1 MTDADD
7 TVKCLSA
14 KEIKALVKPEFAANP
29 EKFYPVATLGRLG
42 FSRANCPKC
51 KEWFWRHSEKRV
63 TCGDSNCEGKYTFIG
78 NGFGKGKK
86 MTYAEAW

>member
-29 EKFYPVATLGRLG
+29 ELFYPVKTLGNLG
-42 FSRANCPKC
+42 FTRSQCPKC
-51 KEWFWRHSEKRV
+51 KENFWRHSDKKI
-63 TCGDSNCEGKYTFIG
+63 TCGDSNCEGEYTFIG

-86 MTYAEAW
+86 ITYAEAW

>member
-29 EKFYPVATLGRLG
+29 EKFYPVKTLTNLG
-42 FSRANCPKC
+42 FSR
-51 KEWFWRHSEKRV
+51 S
-63 TCGDSNCEGKYTFIG
+63 
-78 NGFGKGKK
+78 
-86 MTYAEAW
+86 

>member
-29 EKFYPVATLGRLG
+29 ELFYPVKTLTKLG
-42 FSRANCPKC
+42 FSRACCPKC
-51 KEWFWRHSEKRV
+51 GENFWRHTEKRV
-63 TCGDSNCEGKYTFIG
+63 TCGDSNCEGQYSFIG

-86 MTYAEAW
+86 ITYADAW

>member
-29 EKFYPVATLGRLG
+29 ELFYPVKTLTSLG
-42 FSRANCPKC
+42 FTRAKCPSC
-51 KEWFWRHSEKRV
+51 GENFWRHSHDKV
-63 TCGDSNCEGKYTFIG
+63 TCGDSNCEGQYSFIN

-86 MTYAEAW
+86 ISYAEAW

>member
-29 EKFYPVATLGRLG
+29 EKFYPVKTLTKLG
-42 FSRANCPKC
+42 FSRAQCPVSG
-51 KEWFWRHSEKRV
+51 EYFWRHSDKV
-63 TCGDSNCEGKYTFIG
+63 KTCGDSNVEGKYSFIG

-86 MTYAEAW
+86 ITYADAW

>member
-29 EKFYPVATLGRLG
+29 EKFYPVTTLKKLG
-42 FSRANCPKC
+42 FSRA
-51 KEWFWRHSEKRV
+51 
-63 TCGDSNCEGKYTFIG
+63 
-78 NGFGKGKK
+78 
-86 MTYAEAW
+86 